1 MENIKKYKNKI
12 IFGIIVILMLII
24 SMIIFYKYD
33 NDGMNN
39 SGIHNVKYKIS
50 QNDEWT
56 KYSKNGMVVGN
67 KENPIQNLSIKM
79 NETDGRIFYNV
90 YTNKWSEQ
98 NYQAMDENVKKIY
111 GLKIGISNTLRKKYD
126 VCYRTY
132 NKKDKW
138 LNWIC
143 DGDISGNK
151 KEPIT
156 ALEIKII
163 PKKVIKFDY
172 LKDYNKN
179 LEANKNF

>member
-1 MENIKKYKNKI
+1 MRKRI
-12 IFGIIVILMLII
+12 
-24 SMIIFYKYD
+24 
-33 NDGMNN
+33 
-39 SGIHNVKYKIS
+39 
-50 QNDEWT
+50 
-56 KYSKNGMVVGN
+56 
-67 KENPIQNLSIKM
+67 
-79 NETDGRIFYNV
+79 ETDGRIFYNV

>member
-67 KENPIQNLSIKM
+67 KENPIQN
-79 NETDGRIFYNV
+79 
-90 YTNKWSEQ
+90 
-98 NYQAMDENVKKIY
+98 
-111 GLKIGISNTLRKKYD
+111 
-126 VCYRTY
+126 
-132 NKKDKW
+132 
-138 LNWIC
+138 
-143 DGDISGNK
+143 
-151 KEPIT
+151 
-156 ALEIKII
+156 
-163 PKKVIKFDY
+163 
-172 LKDYNKN
+172 
-179 LEANKNF
+179 